1 MSGAVDKEAAHA
13 ATQRYNRRDAD
24 MTIEERIEFLMQSTE
39 SHDRQIGDLTDKV
52 ANMAAEWN
60 DRFNKLLSLVE
71 IDAENIRSLA
81 RTAEAH

>member
-60 DRFNKLLSLVE
+60 ARFNKLLSLVE

>member
-1 MSGAVDKEAAHA
+1 
-13 ATQRYNRRDAD
+13 

-60 DRFNKLLSLVE
+60 ARFNKLLSLVE